1 MMRRALLAA
10 VLGALAMFVAVSP
23 AHAAQEFFLVTGTA
37 DGTGAC
43 APYPDFPGGFSC
55 TTLRAAISAANAN
68 PGEDVVVLQATGTYP
83 VSSMFLLTDNIEIA
97 GQNAQTTFLNGND
110 DRLFEVAPDVSA
122 VLYGVTLQNGVAPAG
137 DGGAV
142 INNGTL
148 ELDYSRVTQSS
159 TVSGNG
165 GGILNN
171 GNLVLNGALIDDN
184 DSGGFDGG
192 GIYSE
197 GSVTAIDSTIFANT
211 GGGGIYSFQGASLS
225 LIHVT
230 VAGNT
235 SGSGSAGVHTGG
247 LSWSSTGSLFVSN
260 TGDGVQKQNCDAVPS
275 GTGNMDDGV
284 TCEVTSKTTAQIGLA
299 TTLQNLG
306 GQTDVLAIPHT
317 SAAKASVSPCVSG
330 SDQRGAPRNAEG
342 ACDAGAF
349 EEGAT
354 APPVSGFAFP
364 APTPVGT
371 PTPTPTPTVTP
382 APTPVAG
389 KSVVAKPVK
398 GTIKIKLPGTNTFVD
413 LEVTQGIPD
422 GSTLDTRHGTVQLT
436 SIQKPG
442 GKLQT
447 AIFFDGLFKLTQT
460 KTTTDLTLNEP
471 LAPCRKRAH
480 AAAAAA
486 KQAKTRKLWG
496 SGHGSFRTRGQY
508 SAATVRGTKWLVE
521 DSCAGTLTRVAH
533 GVVSVRDNVRHKT
546 ITLRAGKQYLARPKR

>member
-165 GGILNN
+165 SGILNN

-317 SAAKASVSPCVSG
+317 SAAKASGRRAS
-330 SDQRGAPRNAEG
+330 R
-342 ACDAGAF
+342 
-349 EEGAT
+349 
-354 APPVSGFAFP
+354 
-364 APTPVGT
+364 APTSAGRPATRRG
-371 PTPTPTPTVTP
+371 PATP
-382 APTPVAG
+382 APSKRAPRRRRSRASRSRRRRRSAPRRRRRRPPSRRRRRRWRARASWPSRSRARSRSSSRARTRSSTSRSPRA
-389 KSVVAKPVK
+389 SRTARRWTR
-398 GTIKIKLPGTNTFVD
+398 GT
-413 LEVTQGIPD
+413 
-422 GSTLDTRHGTVQLT
+422 
-436 SIQKPG
+436 
-442 GKLQT
+442 
-447 AIFFDGLFKLTQT
+447 
-460 KTTTDLTLNEP
+460 
-471 LAPCRKRAH
+471 APC
-480 AAAAAA
+480 
-486 KQAKTRKLWG
+486 
-496 SGHGSFRTRGQY
+496 S
-508 SAATVRGTKWLVE
+508 
-521 DSCAGTLTRVAH
+521 
-533 GVVSVRDNVRHKT
+533 
-546 ITLRAGKQYLARPKR
+546 